1 MLARAK
7 SLGQLSF
14 TSTSEGVPGVGVIAI
29 VVDGQKVPVG
39 AGPADT
45 RVDELG
51 LASGVPEAGVV
62 DDRDPGHH
70 EIRCATMKRSV
81 GLLVAGCV
89 SRATPTS
96 P

>member
-39 AGPADT
+39 ADPADT
-45 RVDELG
+45 RADELG
-51 LASGVPEAGVV
+51 SESGVPEPEWLTIAILV
-62 DDRDPGHH
+62 
-70 EIRCATMKRSV
+70 ITRSV
-81 GLLVAGCV
+81 A
-89 SRATPTS
+89 PQ
-96 P
+96 